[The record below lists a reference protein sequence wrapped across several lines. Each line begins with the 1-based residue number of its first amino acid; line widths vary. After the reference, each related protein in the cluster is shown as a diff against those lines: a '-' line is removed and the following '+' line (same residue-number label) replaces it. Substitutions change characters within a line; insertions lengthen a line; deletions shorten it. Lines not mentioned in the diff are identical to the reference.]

1 MLNQFQ
7 VSKIMNK
14 IEKHAIVAELVDS
27 FNANNIVYLCDTDGL
42 SANATNSFRKM
53 LFENGVQMR
62 MVKNTL
68 LKLAMDQSDKD
79 FAELPEV
86 LKGTTCVMFSE
97 DAKAPAISIKKF
109 RKATEKPLLKGAW
122 IDQSVYIGDNQLV
135 ALENLKSREDLI
147 GEIIGLLQ
155 SPAKNVIGALQA
167 NAGQKVAGLVKALS
181 ER

>member
-14 IEKHAIVAELVDS
+14 IEKHTIVAELVDS

-53 LFENGVQMR
+53 LYENGVQMR

-86 LKGTTCVMFSE
+86 LKGIRGHSTNTSLANCRLPSFYNN
-97 DAKAPAISIKKF
+97 KKEGPNGPSF
-109 RKATEKPLLKGAW
+109 KLNFMK
-122 IDQSVYIGDNQLV
+122 
-135 ALENLKSREDLI
+135 
-147 GEIIGLLQ
+147 
-155 SPAKNVIGALQA
+155 
-167 NAGQKVAGLVKALS
+167 
-181 ER
+181 